1 MSSPLAE
8 VPVALDRRRVLV
20 VFSGLMA
27 GLFLSALDQ
36 NIVSTALPTIVGDL
50 HGANHLAWVVTAY
63 LLTSTVSTP
72 LWGKLGDLYGRK
84 WFFQAAIVIFLLGS
98 VLAGISTSM
107 GELIAFR
114 AIQGLG
120 GGGLM
125 VGAQAIIGDIVA
137 PRDRGRYVGLFG
149 MMFGIATVLGPLIGG
164 LFVEYWTWRWV
175 FFINVPVGLVALGIT
190 AAVLPGKL
198 RTVQHQVDYVG
209 ITLLAAGVSG
219 LVLLTSL
226 GGSSFAWIST
236 QSTAIAVGS
245 VLALVAFVAVERR
258 AAEPVVP
265 MRLFSNRAFS
275 TVSAVGFVV
284 GLAMYGAM
292 VFMPLF
298 LQVVKGVSPTQSGFR
313 LIWLMGG
320 LFATS
325 MFSGQVIARGWRYRP
340 FPIFGTAMMTLGLFL
355 MGKVGV
361 ETPAWV
367 MDLYMV
373 VFGIGLGAVMQVLV
387 LVVQNSVPY
396 QDLGVATSGAT
407 FFRSIGGSFGTAIFG
422 AIYNAA
428 FPHQLERYLPG
439 LHAGSMNVNEALSPA
454 TMHGLD
460 AKTMDGVQHAVA
472 GSVQVVYHWSIPLSV
487 IAFGLSWLIPE
498 TKLRGSLA
506 DGQTVAETLSP
517 TETASS
523 QETLEQLVT
532 RVAARGNRAAIY
544 ANLAERAGLDLG
556 AQGCWLL
563 LRIAEHEGLS
573 RAQLEVKLKLAD
585 EHVAAGFTQLEASG
599 LVEEAPGLRLTTSGA
614 DAAGRLRAAR
624 EAGLR
629 DLLEGWDVAE
639 DPEVEEMVRR
649 LAAGLLADDDRMVA
663 DLKRA

>member
-1 MSSPLAE
+1 MPSPLAE
-8 VPVALDRRRVLV
+8 VPIALNRRRVLL

-36 NIVSTALPTIVGDL
+36 NVVATALPTIVGDL

-84 WFFQAAIVIFLLGS
+84 WFFQAAIVIFLAGS

-149 MMFGIATVLGPLIGG
+149 MMFGIATVLGPLVGG
-164 LFVEYWTWRWV
+164 LFVEYWNWRWV
-175 FFINVPVGLVALGIT
+175 FFVNVPVGLVALAIT

-198 RTVQHQVDYVG
+198 RTVPHQVDYLG

-226 GGSSFAWIST
+226 GGSSFAWLSPESIS
-236 QSTAIAVGS
+236 
-245 VLALVAFVAVERR
+245 LALASLLALLGFVGVERR
-258 AAEPVVP
+258 AVEPVVP
-265 MRLFSNRAFS
+265 MRLFANRAF
-275 TVSAVGFVV
+275 TTASAVGFVV
-284 GLAMYGAM
+284 GLAMYGAL

-320 LFATS
+320 LFAMS
-325 MFSGQVIARGWRYRP
+325 IFSGQVISRGWRYRP
-340 FPIFGTAMMTLGLFL
+340 FPIFGTATMTLGLYL
-355 MGKVGV
+355 MGRVGV
-361 ETPAWV
+361 ETATWV
-367 MDLYMV
+367 MDLYMF

-387 LVVQNSVPY
+387 LVVQNAVPY

-428 FPHQLERYLPG
+428 FAAQLNRYVPG
-439 LHAGSMNVNEALSPA
+439 SADGGVNLSAALSPERVGDLPPGILA
-454 TMHGLD
+454 
-460 AKTMDGVQHAVA
+460 GVREAVA
-472 GSVQVVYHWSIPLSV
+472 ASVQTVYHWAIPLGAL
-487 IAFGLSWLIPE
+487 AFALSWLIPE
-498 TKLRGSLA
+498 GKLRGSLA
-506 DGQTVAETLSP
+506 EGQAPGEALRP
-517 TETASS
+517 TGSASS
-523 QETLEQLVT
+523 AETLEQLVA
-532 RVAARGNRAAIY
+532 RIAARGNRAAIY

-563 LRIAEHEGLS
+563 LRIAEHEGLE
-573 RAQLEVKLKLAD
+573 RTELESLLHLAD
-585 EHVAAGFTQLEASG
+585 EHVAAGFAQLEAAG
-599 LVEEAPGLRLTTSGA
+599 LVGEAPGLRLTEDGQHAT
-614 DAAGRLRAAR
+614 AALRSAR

-629 DLLEGWDVAE
+629 ELLEGWDVAG
-639 DPEVEEMVRR
+639 DPEVEAMVRR
-649 LAAGLLADDDRMVA
+649 LAAGLLADDDRLVA
-663 DLKRA
+663 DLRRA